1 MHEELIREFSLEGRV
16 AVITGGASGI
26 AREASRVMAQAGA
39 KVVPVDIDEAGLA
52 QTAALVAAAGG
63 EAMPRRVDVCD
74 REAVQAL
81 ADETMGVLGR
91 LDVWI
96 NAAGVLADASI
107 VDASEA
113 HVDRIIGVNQKG
125 VFWGCA
131 AAGRVMQA
139 QGRGSIINVSSA
151 GAEMPPPQK
160 SVYSMTKAAVAA
172 LTRCAAHEFGPA
184 GVRVNAVAPGWVE
197 TPMTAY
203 RFRDESGQEMG
214 RQGRE
219 AVLKQMALGSPLRL
233 TGVPRDIALAMLY
246 LASDASRF
254 VTGQI
259 LRPNGGVLML

>member
-1 MHEELIREFSLEGRV
+1 MHQDLLREFSLEGRV
-16 AVITGGASGI
+16 AVITGGGSGI

-39 KVVPVDIDEAGLA
+39 RVVPVDVNEAGLA
-52 QTAALVAAAGG
+52 ETAELVKAVGG
-63 EAMPRRVDVCD
+63 QASPRRLDVTD
-74 REAVQAL
+74 REAVHAL
-81 ADETMGVLGR
+81 ADETVRTLGR
-91 LDVWI
+91 LDVWV
-96 NAAGVLADASI
+96 NAAGILEDAAI
-107 VDASEA
+107 VEASEA
-113 HVDRIIGVNQKG
+113 HVDKVMAVNQKG
-125 VFWGCA
+125 VYWGCA

-151 GAEMPPPQK
+151 GAEMAPPLK

-214 RQGRE
+214 QQGKE
-219 AVLKQMALGSPLRL
+219 AVLKQMAMGSPLRL

-246 LASDASRF
+246 LASDAARF